1 MKWTLLISIFLA
13 LLMAVQVHGAPA
25 RRRTGPRPVTEAP
38 VVRATA
44 VPNESIVRG
53 PSACP
58 AGEVLAA
65 NGKCRKVWYVIENKS
80 VDS

>member
-1 MKWTLLISIFLA
+1 
-13 LLMAVQVHGAPA
+13 MAVQVHGAPA

-44 VPNESIVRG
+44 VSTNAVIRG
-53 PSACP
+53 ACP
-58 AGEVLAA
+58 AGQVLAA

-80 VDS
+80 VNDI